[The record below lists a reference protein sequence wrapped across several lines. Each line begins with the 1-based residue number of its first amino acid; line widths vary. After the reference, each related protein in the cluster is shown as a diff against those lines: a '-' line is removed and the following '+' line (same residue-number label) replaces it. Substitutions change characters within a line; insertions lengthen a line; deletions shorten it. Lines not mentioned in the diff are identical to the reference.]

1 MIASLLIANRGEIA
15 CRIRRTA
22 ERLGVHCRTL
32 YTPEDRDRLWARCGL
47 AVSSYLAVDEIL
59 QLAQEHGLQAIHP
72 GFGFLAENADFARRV
87 QQCSLTWVGPSPEA
101 MERLGSKS
109 GAKEMA
115 ARLGLPTLPG
125 YQGPEQGLEHLAAM
139 ARELG
144 FPLMIKA
151 AAGGGGKG
159 MRLVTQEDQ
168 LQAALQSARGEAER
182 SFGDGRLLLERKL
195 EHARH
200 LEVQILGDVHGQV
213 MSLGVRDC
221 SLQRRHQ
228 KILEETPAPL
238 PCPGLEEAALTL
250 ARAAGYQNAGTVEFL
265 AVGEQFYFLEMNT
278 RLQVEHPVT
287 EAVTGLDLVEWQ
299 LRLAAGQP
307 LPPAPPIQ
315 GHAMEVRLY
324 AEDPRSGHL
333 PCAGPLWRWSF
344 PEQGLRVETGLQAGD
359 DVSPHYDPMVAKL
372 IVHGPTRPAALSRL
386 RAALEQVVVMGIP
399 CNRDF
404 LLHWLRREEV
414 VQGLVGVELL
424 DLHPF
429 EQPLDPLSLQAA
441 LAARWL
447 DQQPRA
453 WSNMPRE
460 APAFWVEGQGRVALQ
475 LDPTRL
481 HRSADELRLEWQGQ
495 QWVFQ
500 VIWQGDEGWV
510 ASPRGLFQVQLGRPR
525 VVRSGQGAA
534 RDIHAPLTGSLLEIA
549 VTSGQPVEAGQ
560 LLFRLEAM
568 KMEHRLTAPVAGI
581 VHEVQG
587 RVGQVVQARSLLARI
602 QS

>member
-22 ERLGVHCRTL
+22 ERLGIRCRTL
-32 YTPEDRDRLWARCGL
+32 YTADDRGRLWARQGL
-47 AVSSYLAVDEIL
+47 AVSSYLAIEEIL

-72 GFGFLAENADFARRV
+72 GFGFLAENAEFARRV
-87 QQCSLTWVGPSPEA
+87 QQCGLTWVGPSPEA
-101 MERLGSKS
+101 MEWLGSKS
-109 GAKEMA
+109 RAKELA
-115 ARLGLPTLPG
+115 AELGLPTIPG
-125 YQGPEQGLEHLAAM
+125 YQGAEQSLEHLSAV

-159 MRLVTQEDQ
+159 MRLVGQEDQ

-182 SFGDGRLLLERKL
+182 SFGDGRLLLERVL
-195 EHARH
+195 ENARH
-200 LEVQILGDVHGQV
+200 LEVQILGDRSGQV

-228 KILEETPAPL
+228 KILEETPAPH

-250 ARAAGYQNAGTVEFL
+250 SRAAGYQNAGTVEFL
-265 AVGEQFYFLEMNT
+265 ASGQQFYFLEMNT

-299 LRLAAGQP
+299 LRLAAGEP
-307 LPPAPPIQ
+307 LPPAAPIQ
-315 GHAMEVRLY
+315 GHAVEVRLY
-324 AEDPRSGHL
+324 AEDPGNGHL

-359 DVSPHYDPMVAKL
+359 EVSPHYDPMVAKL
-372 IVHGPTRPAALSRL
+372 IAHGPTRPIALRRL
-386 RAALEQVVVMGIP
+386 AAALEQVVVMGIP

-404 LLHWLRREEV
+404 LRHWLGREEV
-414 VQGLVGVELL
+414 VQGQVVVDLL
-424 DLHPF
+424 DRHPF

-447 DQQPRA
+447 DLHPRA

-460 APAFWVEGQGRVALQ
+460 APAFWVEGQGRVALEF
-475 LDPTRL
+475 DPAQVQ
-481 HRSADELRLEWQGQ
+481 RSGDDLRLEWQGQ
-495 QWVFQ
+495 QWEFQ
-500 VIWQGDEGWV
+500 VVWQGQQGWV
-510 ASPRGLFQVQLGRPR
+510 ASPRGIFPLQLGRPR
-525 VVRSGQGAA
+525 TTRSGQGAA
-534 RDIHAPLTGSLLEIA
+534 REIHAPLTGSLLEIA
-549 VTSGQPVEAGQ
+549 VTNGQQVEAGQ

-568 KMEHRLTAPVAGI
+568 KMEHRLTAPVAGT

-587 RVGQVVQARSLLARI
+587 RVGQVVQARSLLARL
-602 QS
+602 Q